1 MKKILYI
8 SLLAIITLFSAC
20 DDKET
25 EDISRVTE
33 YPIITVL
40 GDDLIYVERGTTFV
54 DPGATSSGGE
64 EVLVDAVDTNQPGIY
79 TVEYAAANAD
89 GIPGIATRMVVVYE
103 EDGIL
108 AGVYD
113 GIRVTRGYGGL
124 TLIYTNGDG
133 TYSCTDLLG
142 GYYEYGAGYGRAY
155 SSATSRME
163 LNGNVITADPGKSTP
178 WGPWDLSGG
187 MKSGDVLTWKTT
199 LIGDGFGFD
208 VQLTK
213 KTIN

>member
-1 MKKILYI
+1 MKKILYLSLFAI
-8 SLLAIITLFSAC
+8 VALLASC
-20 DDKET
+20 DDDAT
-25 EDISRVTE
+25 EGISRITE

-40 GDDLIYVERGTTFV
+40 GDELIYVEKGSTFV

-64 EVLVDAVDTNQPGIY
+64 EVKIDVVDTNKPGIY
-79 TVEYAAANAD
+79 TVEYAAVNPD
-89 GIPGIATRMVVVYE
+89 GLDGVSTRTVVVYE

-113 GIRVTRGYGGL
+113 GIRVSRGYGGMV
-124 TLIYTNGDG
+124 LIYTNGDG

-142 GYYEYGAGYGRAY
+142 GYYEYGAGYGRRY
-155 SSATSRME
+155 SSATSKME
-163 LNGNVITADPGKSTP
+163 LVGNVITADPGADTP
-178 WGPWDLSGG
+178 WGPWDLSDGE
-187 MKSGDVLTWKTT
+187 KNGDVLTWKTT

-213 KTIN
+213 KTIE